1 MLLLPAG
8 APTAGPGFVA
18 TLALRTVRVA
28 SGGLAKDPGQ
38 DGDRDERDDYKNDKT
53 DDGDAQ

>member
-1 MLLLPAG
+1 MRLP
-8 APTAGPGFVA
+8 
-18 TLALRTVRVA
+18 LAVRTVRVA

-38 DGDRDERDDYKNDKT
+38 DGDRDERDDYENDKT